1 MPASASPRAEG
12 RPRWGLR
19 LFLLFVALP
28 VALFAL
34 WTLVSLQFSYS
45 EGDRTGYAQ
54 KLSRRG
60 WVCKTW
66 EGELAISNVP
76 GQAAEIF
83 RYSVRDDAVVR
94 QIQALQGQRVTLT
107 YAQHVGVPTS
117 CFGETQYYATA
128 VRQAGAAEF
137 PALPGYPAG
146 TRPGTPSAAGAPAAP
161 AAPAPA
167 APAAPAAPR

>member
-1 MPASASPRAEG
+1 MPASSAPRAER

-19 LFLLFVALP
+19 LALLFVALP

-34 WTLVSLQFSYS
+34 WTFVSLQFSYS

-76 GQAAEIF
+76 GQAAELF

-107 YAQHVGVPTS
+107 YAQHVGVPTT

-128 VRQAGAAEF
+128 VRPAAAAEF

-146 TRPGTPSAAGAPAAP
+146 ARPG
-161 AAPAPA
+161 APA
-167 APAAPAAPR
+167 APAAPAAPGTPAAPAAPAAPAPR